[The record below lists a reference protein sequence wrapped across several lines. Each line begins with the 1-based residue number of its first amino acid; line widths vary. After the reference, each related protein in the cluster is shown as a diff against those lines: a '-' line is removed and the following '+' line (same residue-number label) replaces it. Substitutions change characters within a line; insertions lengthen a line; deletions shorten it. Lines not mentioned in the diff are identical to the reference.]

1 MKSIIVLS
9 SILFLFAGCENS
21 SKKMNT
27 GQSTEHKIIPNNL
40 KESIGWIHGTCL
52 AIRNGKLKPG
62 ATVQIVQL
70 SNPQKIFNAK
80 LMGIVDSN
88 SQCLALLSNRAKINK
103 QDGRYFYNLDFNKE
117 SQNIMSVGLIGPALK
132 AKNVNHTVELDLN
145 DDGIREHVS
154 MCLTNEGV
162 QFYISSY
169 HVFDEKALW
178 SDYYY
183 LGYDNQPTCP

>member
-21 SKKMNT
+21 SKKKNT
-27 GQSTEHKIIPNNL
+27 SQSTERKILPNNL

-62 ATVQIVQL
+62 TTVQIVQL
-70 SNPQKIFNAK
+70 SHPQKIFNAK

-88 SQCLALLSNRAKINK
+88 NQCSALLSNRAKINK
-103 QDGRYFYNLDFNKE
+103 QDGRYFYNLDK
-117 SQNIMSVGLIGPALK
+117 SLNIMSVGLIDPALK

-145 DDGIREHVS
+145 NDGIREHVS
-154 MCLTNEGV
+154 MCLTSEGV
-162 QFYISSY
+162 QFYISPY
-169 HVFDEKALW
+169 AVFNEKALW